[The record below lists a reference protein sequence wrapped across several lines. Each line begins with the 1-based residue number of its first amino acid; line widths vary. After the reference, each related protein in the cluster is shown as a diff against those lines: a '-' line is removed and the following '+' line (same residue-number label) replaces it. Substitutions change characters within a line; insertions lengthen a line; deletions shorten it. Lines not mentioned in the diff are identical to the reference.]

1 MFYLNFWFGIDN
13 WNSLSLPF
21 IKLFSGF
28 SITYT
33 KSIPIHQYSPSASYV
48 LSILNSEKKD
58 EKEQK
63 SLPSWSL
70 HYSGKIDNK
79 KIKKSII

>member
-1 MFYLNFWFGIDN
+1 MFYLNFWFSIDN

-28 SITYT
+28 SISYT

-48 LSILNSEKKD
+48 LSILNSEKKTD
-58 EKEQK
+58 EKGQK
-63 SLPSWSL
+63 VPALMEFTL
-70 HYSGKIDNK
+70 
-79 KIKKSII
+79 